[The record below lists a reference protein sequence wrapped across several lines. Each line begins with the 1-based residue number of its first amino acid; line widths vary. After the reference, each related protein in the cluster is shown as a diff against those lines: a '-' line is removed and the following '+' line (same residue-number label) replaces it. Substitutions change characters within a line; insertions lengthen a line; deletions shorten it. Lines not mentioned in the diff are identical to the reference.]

1 MTNAHFCPNCGKAVP
16 EASHFCTEC
25 GLPLPEAAGSAAPGP
40 SASEAQPATPPAPT
54 PNAPAPPAVPNA
66 VAGPPPSAPTPPV
79 PLPPRPAEATGS
91 SGGSNRA
98 LLVVGLV
105 AVLLAA
111 AGGIGWLLFAGDDDG
126 AGDDEAG
133 EVFLEPVNVTV
144 ADPFGGNFDVHNV
157 AATATTAPRIATTAP
172 PSTATTAATATP
184 VATRSVA
191 GAWPGLYG
199 GTRNAST
206 CDRDQLVAFLQA
218 NPAKARAWA
227 GVLGVRTAD
236 IETYVDGLTPVLL
249 QRDTRVTN
257 HGFRNGRATPTQ
269 SILQAGT
276 AVLVDEYGVPRVKCN
291 CGNPL
296 LEPQALRSRPR
307 YTGTRWPT
315 FSPANVLVVNA
326 DVQVSIFILVD
337 VDGGEP
343 IRRPAGTKGE
353 EDTEVLVD
361 DLCDLYP
368 ELPGCAEVIAAGTTT
383 TTRPGEPELGT
394 GDVQMTLRWG
404 STADLD
410 LSVVD
415 PTGAQIDYANP
426 TSPSGGQLDVDSNFD
441 CATASATG
449 VENVFW
455 PTGAAP
461 DGEYVITVTY
471 FDVCEPAGTGPQ
483 AYELTVLVNGS
494 AATLRPAAFRPD
506 PGGGGWEA
514 EYRVALDDGRARE
527 VVPVGAQVRT
537 ETGTVQPGGSVS
549 YRADK
554 GPGFQAT
561 STTTT
566 TAPAPDRPT
575 TRPADPDAP
584 TTEPAAPQPPDCSMY
599 EEGTPMRILCEHDPL
614 VDG

>member
-1 MTNAHFCPNCGKAVP
+1 MTNAHFCPNCGKPVP
-16 EASHFCTEC
+16 EGSRFCTGC
-25 GLPLPEAAGSAAPGP
+25 GLALPDVA
-40 SASEAQPATPPAPT
+40 
-54 PNAPAPPAVPNA
+54 APAPPVA
-66 VAGPPPSAPTPPV
+66 AGPPVAPA
-79 PLPPRPAEATGS
+79 PPRPPETGAGA
-91 SGGSNRA
+91 GGSNRV

-105 AVLLAA
+105 VVVLLAA
-111 AGGIGWLLFAGDDDG
+111 GGVGWLLFAGDDDG
-126 AGDDEAG
+126 GDDEAG

-157 AATATTAPRIATTAP
+157 RATATTAPRIATTAP
-172 PSTATTAATATP
+172 PSTATTAAAATP
-184 VATRSVA
+184 VATRTVA

-199 GTRNAST
+199 GTRDAST
-206 CDRDQLVAFLQA
+206 CDRDQLVSFLQA

-227 GVLGVRTAD
+227 GVLGVRTTD
-236 IETYVDGLTPVLL
+236 IEAYVDGLTPVLL

-326 DVQVSIFILVD
+326 YVQVSIFILVD
-337 VDGGEP
+337 VNGGEP
-343 IRRPAGTKGE
+343 INRPAGTKGE
-353 EDTEVLVD
+353 ADTEVLVD

-368 ELPGCAEVIAAGTTT
+368 ELPGCAEVTATTT

-394 GDVQMTLRWG
+394 GDVQMTLRWN

-441 CATASATG
+441 CATASAAG

-461 DGEYVITVTY
+461 DGQYVITVTY
-471 FDVCEPAGTGPQ
+471 FNVCEPSGTGPQ
-483 AYELTVLVNGS
+483 AFELTVLVNGS
-494 AATLRPAAFRPD
+494 AATLRPAAFRPHGD
-506 PGGGGWEA
+506 GWEA
-514 EYRVALDDGRARE
+514 EYRVALDDGTVRE
-527 VVPVGAQVRT
+527 VVPVGARVRT
-537 ETGTVQPGGSVS
+537 ETGTVQPGASVS

-566 TAPAPDRPT
+566 TAPAPDRTT
-575 TRPADPDAP
+575 TRPADPDSP

-599 EEGTPMRILCEHDPL
+599 PEGTPMRILCEHDPL

>member
-1 MTNAHFCPNCGKAVP
+1 MARRDRITTAHFCPNCGKPVP
-16 EASHFCTEC
+16 EASRFCTEC
-25 GLPLPEAAGSAAPGP
+25 GLALPEAPGAEPAAGASAA
-40 SASEAQPATPPAPT
+40 ATPPPPAPATTSAT
-54 PNAPAPPAVPNA
+54 PAAPVSTAPSAPPPRPPAAPPVAPPA
-66 VAGPPPSAPTPPV
+66 GQ
-79 PLPPRPAEATGS
+79 
-91 SGGSNRA
+91 GSNRT

-105 AVLLAA
+105 VVLLAA
-111 AGGIGWLLFAGDDDG
+111 AGGIGWLVFGGDDDG
-126 AGDDEAG
+126 GGDDEAG

-157 AATATTAPRIATTAP
+157 RATATTAPRIATTAP
-172 PSTATTAATATP
+172 PSTATATTTATAT
-184 VATRSVA
+184 ATRSVA

-206 CDRDQLVAFLQA
+206 CDRDQLVAFLEA
-218 NPAKARAWA
+218 NPDKARAWA

-353 EDTEVLVD
+353 EDEEVLVD

-368 ELPGCAEVIAAGTTT
+368 ELPGCAEVIAAATTT

-394 GDVQMTLRWG
+394 GDVQMTLRWS

-506 PGGGGWEA
+506 PGTGGWEA
-514 EYRVALDDGRARE
+514 EYRIALDDGTARE

-537 ETGTVQPGGSVS
+537 ETGTVQPGGSLS

-566 TAPAPDRPT
+566 
-575 TRPADPDAP
+575 
-584 TTEPAAPQPPDCSMY
+584 
-599 EEGTPMRILCEHDPL
+599 
-614 VDG
+614 

>member
-1 MTNAHFCPNCGKAVP
+1 MTTAHFCPNCGKPVP
-16 EASHFCTEC
+16 DASRFCTEC
-25 GLPLPEAAGSAAPGP
+25 GLALPDVAAAGSPPPGSAPSPP
-40 SASEAQPATPPAPT
+40 SA
-54 PNAPAPPAVPNA
+54 
-66 VAGPPPSAPTPPV
+66 APTPPP
-79 PLPPRPAEATGS
+79 PLNPPPAPIAPPPATPLTGAPAAT

-98 LLVVGLV
+98 LLVIGLV
-105 AVLLAA
+105 VVLLVA

-126 AGDDEAG
+126 GGGDDEAG

-157 AATATTAPRIATTAP
+157 RATATTAPRIATTAP
-172 PSTATTAATATP
+172 PSTATATTTATAT
-184 VATRSVA
+184 ATRSVA

-206 CDRDQLVAFLQA
+206 CDRDQLVAFLEA
-218 NPAKARAWA
+218 NPDKARAWA

-353 EDTEVLVD
+353 EDEEVLVD

-368 ELPGCAEVIAAGTTT
+368 ELPGCAEVIAAATTT

-394 GDVQMTLRWG
+394 GDVQMTLRWS

-506 PGGGGWEA
+506 PGTGGWEA
-514 EYRVALDDGRARE
+514 EYRIALDDGTARE

-566 TAPAPDRPT
+566 TAPEPDRPT
-575 TRPADPDAP
+575 TQPADPDAP

-599 EEGTPMRILCEHDPL
+599 PEGTPMRILCEHDPL